1 VAATGAYC
9 YSLSSRYNMTG
20 RPAVVAVRA
29 GKSRLMLRR
38 ETVDDL
44 LSLEVR

>member
-1 VAATGAYC
+1 
-9 YSLSSRYNMTG
+9 MIG

-29 GKSRLMLRR
+29 GRFRLILRR

>member
-1 VAATGAYC
+1 
-9 YSLSSRYNMTG
+9 MIG
-20 RPAVVAVRA
+20 RPAVVAVRD
-29 GKSRLMLRR
+29 GHTRLILRR